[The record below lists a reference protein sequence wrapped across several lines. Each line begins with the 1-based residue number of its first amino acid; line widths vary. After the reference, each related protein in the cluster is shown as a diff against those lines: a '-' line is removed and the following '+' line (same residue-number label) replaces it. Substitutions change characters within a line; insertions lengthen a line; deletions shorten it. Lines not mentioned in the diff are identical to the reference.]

1 MRIEDFELIKPISK
15 GAFGSGKFSL
25 VLSKKKIC
33 NFTVYIGV
41 KRSDARRVRY
51 AVKVMDKGD
60 MVRKNMLAELA
71 VEKDIMAQIDS
82 KYIVQLYYW

>member
-15 GAFGSGKFSL
+15 GAFGSGE
-25 VLSKKKIC
+25 LSFAISAKH
-33 NFTVYIGV
+33 FLVYIGV

-51 AVKVMDKGD
+51 AIKVMDKGD

>member
-15 GAFGSGKFSL
+15 GAFGSGEFFCRFGEKL
-25 VLSKKKIC
+25 QLS
-33 NFTVYIGV
+33 VYIGV

-71 VEKDIMAQIDS
+71 VEKNIMAQIDS

>member
-1 MRIEDFELIKPISK
+1 MDQVSFCW
-15 GAFGSGKFSL
+15 FFCF
-25 VLSKKKIC
+25 KKSSIL
-33 NFTVYIGV
+33 VYIGV
-41 KRSDARRVRY
+41 KRSDARRIRY